1 MIGIIYNLFALIDSI
16 VYGLASSLFRI
27 IFDLATTH
35 FFDDKQIQPIT
46 TRIYIVVGVLMLFK
60 LVISAVQYLI
70 NPESFDDKEKGLG
83 GVLKKTAISMALI
96 AVVPTIFQFLMAVQG
111 PIIKTLPSVILG
123 AAPSETVDDSSIGF
137 DLSFQVLS
145 TFVRA
150 KPGKG
155 GSVSDMAGKTQGQ
168 IHDFWSFQYY
178 VSRGCPSFV
187 LDFSGSDNCVYD
199 YKVIIS
205 TICGGFLCYVLL
217 TMVLDISIRTI
228 KMGIIEMLAPIPIS
242 SYIISKDKFNKF
254 VKTASSVYFD
264 LFIRMGIIYF
274 VIFAINAIVDT
285 GVLGFGV
292 FSGAADTG
300 DAFRNIVVNI
310 ALIFGLLMF
319 ASKAP
324 KFISE
329 LLGLPDVGSG
339 DLADMFKP
347 AWQRA
352 GGAFGALAN
361 PIANAV
367 GNARQAWGTNAN
379 MGSRLRRALNA
390 ARRGAAGFGKG
401 ALDSVEGVMAGD
413 DWHKMHNR
421 LNASKQRS
429 LERAKTQQNRINN
442 EPEYGK
448 RKNAILSQIE
458 KVKEKLELFGKKEE
472 IEAKAREKYNA
483 ERDRLTKMGAD
494 IQKGID
500 DGTLK
505 GEELTRALEKY
516 KALSNK
522 LSVGE
527 EAYVKNEMKTVAA
540 EIKQQKD
547 IDDINAQI
555 KEADKKIASAT
566 TTEEKLNAE
575 IEKADLEQRLEN
587 ITHEKELKQVG
598 TETKDA
604 YLKIK
609 SDEKNILASE
619 ATIQTLT
626 ADRDAKS
633 LAAQQEIDKIN
644 ARLSD
649 PKCIGDERLI
659 LQEQLNDIT
668 AKRDVEL
675 KDIEAKINQENDK
688 IKTLNADKEATQKVY
703 KAAQDKLVEI
713 KKKKEAEFQEIV
725 ADYVATVDQSLTLSN
740 TARDKDGNLIKPGQL
755 ELLEKEHEL
764 TQAAIRQS
772 GWRSS
777 LDSYFGGIP
786 VSGKGYTDLSSLL
799 GQTRSSIYTVEAMTK
814 MRQNADILV
823 DVNGQPLEFTTK
835 FGSGKHSYEEM
846 VKIKNMLD
854 RSELTDEQLKDR
866 FGFNNSAVFGSA
878 FEDIEKKAAA
888 AYITANI
895 AMIDDDVRSN
905 NNVRLKRPDLN
916 SAVVETWNTFIGE
929 IVKLGVPE
937 SEMNEI
943 IREFKKN
950 PGGFM
955 SGASTLKDL
964 YSSTGKSVI
973 DVQKPSDGNK

>member
-1 MIGIIYNLFALIDSI
+1 MIGIIYSLFALIDSI

-27 IFDLATTH
+27 IFDLANAH
-35 FFDDKQIQPIT
+35 FFDDKQIQPIM
-46 TRIYIVVGVLMLFK
+46 TRVYIVVGVLMLFK

-70 NPESFDDKEKGLG
+70 NPDAFDDKEKGLG

-96 AVVPTIFQFLMAVQG
+96 AIVPTIFQFLMAVQG

-123 AAPSETVDDSSIGF
+123 SSPSETVDDTRIGF

-145 TFVRA
+145 TFVRP
-150 KPGKG
+150 KDGKG
-155 GSVSDMAGKTQGQ
+155 GSVSDLAGKTQGQ
-168 IHDFWSFQYY
+168 IHDLWSFQ
-178 VSRGCPSFV
+178 VHVIDGCPTFF
-187 LDFSGSDNCVYD
+187 LDFSGSENCVYD
-199 YKVIIS
+199 YKIIIS
-205 TICGGFLCYVLL
+205 TIAGGFLCYMLL
-217 TMVLDISIRTI
+217 TMVLDIAIRAI

-242 SYIISKDKFNKF
+242 SYMISKDKLSKF

-264 LFIRMGIIYF
+264 LFIRMGIVYF
-274 VIFAINAIVDT
+274 IIFAINAIVET

-292 FSGAADTG
+292 FSGAVDTG
-300 DAFRNIVVNI
+300 DGWRNIVVNI

-324 KFISE
+324 KFLSE
-329 LLGLPDVGSG
+329 LLGLPDVGAG
-339 DLADMFKP
+339 DMADMFKP

-352 GGAFGALAN
+352 GGAAGALVN
-361 PIANAV
+361 PLANAV

-379 MGSRLRRALNA
+379 MGGKLRRAINA

-442 EPEYGK
+442 EQEYGR

-458 KVKEKLELFGKKEE
+458 KIEEKLKLFGNKGE

-483 ERDRLTKMGAD
+483 ERDRLTKMGAA

-500 DGTLK
+500 NGTLK
-505 GEELTRALEKY
+505 GEALTNALAKY
-516 KALSNK
+516 KALSDQ

-527 EAYVKNEMKTVAA
+527 AEYVKNEMQNIAA

-547 IDDINAQI
+547 IDGITAKI
-555 KEADKKIASAT
+555 KEVDKKIASAT

-575 IEKADLEQRLEN
+575 IEKAGLEKELEA
-587 ITHEKELKQVG
+587 ITHENELKRVG
-598 TETKDA
+598 ADTKDA
-604 YLKIK
+604 YLKIQDNDK
-609 SDEKNILASE
+609 KIESSQNKIH
-619 ATIQTLT
+619 TLT
-626 ADRDAKS
+626 SDRDAKAT
-633 LAAQQEIDKIN
+633 AAQQEIDRIN
-644 ARLSD
+644 ARLND
-649 PKCIGDERLI
+649 PNCSVDEKII
-659 LQEQLNDIT
+659 LQDQLNDIT
-668 AKRDVEL
+668 TKRDAEL
-675 KDIEAKINQENDK
+675 KAIEAKIKQENDN
-688 IKTLNADKEATQKVY
+688 IKVFTTEKEEAQKVY
-703 KAAQDKLVEI
+703 DKSSKEYKEII
-713 KKKKEAEFQEIV
+713 KKKNKEFQEIV
-725 ADYVATVDQSLTLSN
+725 ADYSATIDQLSTLSN
-740 TARDKDGNLIKPGQL
+740 TDRDEDGNLVKPGQL

-777 LDSYFGGIP
+777 LDAYFGGVP
-786 VSGKGYTDLSSLL
+786 VSGKGYTDLASLL
-799 GQTRSSIYTVEAMTK
+799 GQTRSSIYTGEAMTK
-814 MRQNADILV
+814 MRQNADILI
-823 DVNGQPLEFTTK
+823 DKDGKPLKFSTK
-835 FGSGKHSYEEM
+835 FGSMEHSYEDM
-846 VKIKNMLD
+846 VNIKNMLE
-854 RSELTDEQLKDR
+854 RSEIGDKELRENY
-866 FGFNNSAVFGSA
+866 GFSNSAVFGSA

-895 AMIDDDVRSN
+895 AMIDDDVRKHSKY
-905 NNVRLKRPDLN
+905 RLKRPDLN

-929 IVKLGVPE
+929 IVKLGIPE
-937 SEMNEI
+937 SEMKEI
-943 IREFKKN
+943 IRQFKDD
-950 PGGFM
+950 PGKFM

-964 YSSTGKSVI
+964 YSSTGKSVV